1 MDKSS
6 YSKMKN
12 IYRTEVDE
20 FCFTLSS
27 VNPTAVCK
35 LIFVITLTS
44 SAVQKGSRVKKVAEK
59 TTVKSPNGTEL
70 LHMIISM
77 MLRYKFRMFYL
88 FSRTY
93 KGLLATIPKHS
104 IF

>member
-27 VNPTAVCK
+27 VNPTVCK

-77 MLRYKFRMFYL
+77 IQFK
-88 FSRTY
+88 
-93 KGLLATIPKHS
+93 TIM
-104 IF
+104 